1 MTIQKSYNC
10 DLCRDVGWVVIE
22 QEKYQPLMRRCECA
36 EKEFVKEK
44 WIKAGINP
52 SMSNLKFSTFKAWNE
67 TSENLRL
74 IGKSYLKNFKEIK
87 DNKQNSLLLC
97 GQVGSGKTH
106 ISIAVALNLLNIGV
120 KVLYFGFRDV
130 VTGLKQNMLDQE
142 YYKQNIDTY
151 QNAEVLLIDDLF
163 KGKITD
169 ADKNIM
175 FEILN
180 YRYLNNLPIIV
191 SSELTV
197 QDVLIVDEAIGSRIY
212 EMCKNYT
219 LEIQKDIN
227 NNYRLK

>member
-1 MTIQKSYNC
+1 
-10 DLCRDVGWVVIE
+10 
-22 QEKYQPLMRRCECA
+22 MRRCECV

-52 SMSNLKFSTFKAWNE
+52 SMSNLKFSTFKVWNE
-67 TSENLRL
+67 TSESLRI
-74 IGKSYLKNFKEIK
+74 IGTSYLKSFKEIK
-87 DNKQNSLLLC
+87 GNKQNSLLLC

-106 ISIAVALNLLNIGV
+106 ISIGVALNLLNIGV
-120 KVLYFGFRDV
+120 KVMYFGFRDV

-142 YYKQNIDTY
+142 YYKQNISIY

-163 KGKITD
+163 KGKISE
-169 ADKNIM
+169 ADKNII

-197 QDVLIVDEAIGSRIY
+197 QDILNIDEAIGSRIY
-212 EMCKNYT
+212 EMCKDYT
-219 LEIQKDIN
+219 LEITKDIN
-227 NNYRLK
+227 NNFRLK